1 MSHPQLPFKRAEP
14 NSSGLVTMVVY
25 NNTDNDKV
33 LSRQPTLEQELRSII
48 EEGEEYN
55 LFLNPN
61 EAIWF

>member
-1 MSHPQLPFKRAEP
+1 MSHPQLLFKHAEP

-25 NNTDNDKV
+25 NNTDHDKV